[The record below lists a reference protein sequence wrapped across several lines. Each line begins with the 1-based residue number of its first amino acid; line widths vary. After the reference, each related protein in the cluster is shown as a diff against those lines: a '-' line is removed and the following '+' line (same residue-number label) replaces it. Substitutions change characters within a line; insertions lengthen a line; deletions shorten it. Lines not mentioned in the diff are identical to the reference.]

1 MYEYTYIRTT
11 YIHLCSFHI
20 LARSSG
26 PSRHLRSLPSF
37 AIYFCVSLP
46 HLPSVSCLHSHF
58 YINGRTFQ
66 RQKQQ
71 QFGFLSQQFARFE
84 DAYYKYIDRN
94 GKGYCARNTENCL
107 VAQSF
112 SYGIIAE
119 NVCIFYRSIVSTMKI
134 DSLYS
139 ITSVK
144 WKG

>member
-1 MYEYTYIRTT
+1 MNKYSVRIHLHLN

-84 DAYYKYIDRN
+84 DAYYMHIDRAV
-94 GKGYCARNTENCL
+94 GKWERLLCKEHRKLSCCTEFFFRNYCRKCMYIL
-107 VAQSF
+107 
-112 SYGIIAE
+112 
-119 NVCIFYRSIVSTMKI
+119 
-134 DSLYS
+134 
-139 ITSVK
+139 
-144 WKG
+144 